1 MAWIYRAAVG
11 SALKRAEERKGTGAQ
26 HRLADGGAFLW
37 LLSLREQRK

>member
-11 SALKRAEERKGTGAQ
+11 SALKRKGTGAQ
-26 HRLADGGAFLW
+26 HRLADGGALLW